1 MGIRP
6 DDAGDQHASGAEGHP
21 SAHSAGLRV
30 RWLAALTAVCCSPSP
45 AVLAADVPIASANAE
60 LVAFAGAEEYAQRP
74 QVLRHDRHSG
84 EASLRSRSLTYVA
97 RKFAQLM
104 IRDLRRSMRDEADA
118 QRPPSKRPQ
127 IRSNYD
133 LRLSDDKFVV
143 RMKYRF

>member
-1 MGIRP
+1 M
-6 DDAGDQHASGAEGHP
+6 
-21 SAHSAGLRV
+21 
-30 RWLAALTAVCCSPSP
+30 
-45 AVLAADVPIASANAE
+45 LAADVPIATANAE

-74 QVLRHDRHSG
+74 QVLRHGRHSG

-104 IRDLRRSMRDEADA
+104 IRDLRRSMQEEADS
-118 QRPPSKRPQ
+118 QKRPSTRPR